1 MKKMAKLDV
10 ELGKAVGIQRTKAGS
25 GDKEEAFLI
34 RSTLLK
40 FAGAFC
46 LVFLVVG
53 GLAIFLSRWEVS
65 FQQGINLDE
74 RVEHEAVEQ
83 EAFTQFLQVGNL
95 LTTFLRGEMHQK
107 QTVQVVEVQVTKA
120 VDELLNS
127 IASAT
132 SSDDVQAIVEAFSD
146 KIYGVLDEYSDMVGD
161 ESERA
166 KDLLSAINN
175 LMAEDDVMPE
185 SREKIRPVKG
195 TRNSVAKVARGG
207 ERGPLK
213 GGGGGGK
220 AGQAG
225 RAPPPVGRDGQALPD
240 AKSRLAA
247 LGGDLSAVI
256 QRVFSRVEA
265 MDKLAFPEATRNAL
279 TALQSE
285 IGAAMAMKKDLHP
298 FLQRFE
304 NALKS
309 PGVRGVDVSAATS
322 SDRQMAMA
330 LKDIVQLFPVMDN
343 VEKLQR
349 LKQQWE
355 GRVLNEGEVMHALHK
370 LTRDHILPFEWVTG
384 RDILGGGRVPPS
396 GGASRGPGSAKGS
409 LHQRQHQQKYQ
420 WWSGLKEE

>member
-185 SREKIRPVKG
+185 SREKIRPVQG
-195 TRNSVAKVARGG
+195 ARNSVARVVRDG
-207 ERGPLK
+207 EAGPLK
-213 GGGGGGK
+213 GGEK
-220 AGQAG
+220 AGVHAA
-225 RAPPPVGRDGQALPD
+225 RAPRVGRDGQVLPD
-240 AKSRLAA
+240 AKARLAA

-256 QRVFSRVEA
+256 QRVFGRVAA
-265 MDKLAFPEATRNAL
+265 MDKLAFPEPTRDAL

-285 IGAAMAMKKDLHP
+285 VGAAMAMKKDLHP

-309 PGVRGVDVSAATS
+309 PGVHGVDVPAATS
-322 SDRQMAMA
+322 SDRQMVMA

-343 VEKLQR
+343 ADKLQR

-384 RDILGGGRVPPS
+384 RDILGGGRVPPA
-396 GGASRGPGSAKGS
+396 GAAASRGAKGA